1 MNTILYI
8 DIDDS
13 NEEKDHILAYNNE
26 KGGIFIWAKNMEDA
40 MQKFKE
46 LQPDMIEAVKKW
58 KPEPPKEEQK
68 QESNEER
75 LQRIDA
81 FYNQSKI
88 TKIIGRSSFY
98 SYITP
103 GGEAYEEYK
112 DILNAYSNKKD
123 CEFYELFI
131 AFFALGFIWG
141 KRKERQ
147 RRKEK
152 LVKNMDAIQYYHY
165 CKAHGLPL
173 DYIADLMENKE
184 RK

>member
-1 MNTILYI
+1 MNTVLYI

-13 NEEKDHILAYNNE
+13 NEEREDILAYNNE
-26 KGGIFIWAKNMEDA
+26 KAGAFIRAKSMEA
-40 MQKFKE
+40 AIQRYEE
-46 LQPDMIEAVKKW
+46 LQPDMIEAVKNW

-68 QESNEER
+68 QESDEER

-112 DILNAYSNKKD
+112 DILNAYSNKKG
-123 CEFYELFI
+123 CEIYDLFI
-131 AFFALGFIWG
+131 AFFTLGFIWG

-147 RRKEK
+147 KRRKK
-152 LVKNMDAIQYYHY
+152 LINSMDAVQYYHY
-165 CKAHGLPL
+165 CKDHGLPL
-173 DYIADLMENKE
+173 DYIAK
-184 RK
+184 

>member
-1 MNTILYI
+1 MNTVLYI
-8 DIDDS
+8 DTDDS
-13 NEEKDHILAYNNE
+13 NEKKDDILAFNNE
-26 KGGIFIWAKNMEDA
+26 KAGAFE
-40 MQKFKE
+40 E
-46 LQPDMIEAVKKW
+46 LQPDMIEAVKNW

-68 QESNEER
+68 QESDEER

-88 TKIIGRSSFY
+88 TKIIGCSSFY

-112 DILNAYSNKKD
+112 DILNAYSNKKGG
-123 CEFYELFI
+123 EFYDWFI

-147 RRKEK
+147 KRREK
-152 LVKNMDAIQYYHY
+152 LINSMDAVQYYHY
-165 CKAHGLPL
+165 CKDHGLSL
-173 DYIADLMENKE
+173 DYIAKLREVVK
-184 RK
+184 